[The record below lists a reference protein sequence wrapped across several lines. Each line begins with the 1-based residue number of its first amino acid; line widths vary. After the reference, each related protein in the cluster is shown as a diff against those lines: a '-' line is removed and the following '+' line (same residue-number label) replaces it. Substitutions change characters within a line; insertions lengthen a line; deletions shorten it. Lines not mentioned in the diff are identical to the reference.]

1 MVIFRISLP
10 GSGNRPNGRL
20 IESIPVTFPLS
31 IAKWSF
37 PVPHPSSSAVMR
49 KTVII
54 LKHIINSLFWLLL
67 VVYLALMTLTKIP
80 VVQEKMGREIGRLL
94 SQQLDTQVS
103 IGKVTIGLFN
113 RLVIDQLE
121 MKDQQGKK
129 LISVRRAA
137 VRADLYH
144 IITDGKIVINTAQLF
159 GADNHIV
166 NPSADHANKIQ
177 FILDKY
183 ATK

>member
-1 MVIFRISLP
+1 MEIFRISLH

-159 GADNHIV
+159 GAV
-166 NPSADHANKIQ
+166 Y
-177 FILDKY
+177 LG
-183 ATK
+183 